1 MKLYHCTK
9 TRSTRVLWILEEL
22 GLSYQLETLPF
33 DPKALKG
40 ADYLEI
46 NPFGK
51 VPVLVDG
58 AVTMS
63 ESVAIVQYVLD
74 RYADGRLE
82 PDRESPLYGKFLQ
95 WLHFGEATMMG
106 PVAELASHTKFLPEE
121 DRNPAIAK
129 RARGTLAH
137 YAGILDD
144 ELEGQSYLIDDE
156 FTAADI
162 VVGYTLYVTELF
174 NMWPEGHRNL
184 DAYITRLKE
193 RPAFQKAC
201 A

>member
-9 TRSTRVLWILEEL
+9 SRSVRVLWMLEEL
-22 GLSYQLETLPF
+22 ELSYELETLPF

-63 ESVAIVQYVLD
+63 ESVAIVQYLLD

-82 PDRESPLYGKFLQ
+82 PDRDSPEYGTFLQ

-106 PVAELASHTKFLPEE
+106 PVSELASHTVFLPAE

-129 RARGTLAH
+129 RARGTLNH
-137 YAGILDD
+137 YASILDE
-144 ELEGQSYLIDDE
+144 ELEGQSYLVDEE

-162 VVGYTLYVTELF
+162 VVGYTLYATELF
-174 NMWPEGHRNL
+174 NMWPEGHGNL
-184 DAYITRLKE
+184 DSYLARLKE
-193 RPAFQKAC
+193 RPAFQKAS